1 MQPLPKQHTAYWYI
15 EHNLRTAN
23 LRENFAI
30 LKKCPRKLDYLIFEI
45 LLIKKKKEKKRSDI
59 NLIDHDSISLYSV
72 MACSFD

>member
-15 EHNLRTAN
+15 QHNLRTAN

-45 LLIKKKKEKKRSDI
+45 LLIKKKRPDI
-59 NLIDHDSISLYSV
+59 KLTEHYSIS
-72 MACSFD
+72 

>member
-45 LLIKKKKEKKRSDI
+45 LLIKKEKTG
-59 NLIDHDSISLYSV
+59 H
-72 MACSFD
+72 